1 MDDVLADI
9 NQLAADTGF
18 SGAVRVDM
26 PGDRSWSA
34 AYGLAHRGHR
44 FANTT
49 STQFGL
55 ASIAKGFTAL
65 AVASLIEDGVLTF
78 DRTARSLLGS
88 DLPLIDEGVTIA
100 DLLAHRSG
108 IGDYLDEDAGGDVL
122 DYPMTLP
129 VHRLDDAE
137 RYIPMLGGLPQKFA
151 PGADFAYC
159 NSGFVVLALLAERAS
174 RVSFYDLVRQRVCE
188 PAGLAH
194 TAFLRNDEL
203 GGDVAVG
210 YLGEDGLRTNV
221 LHLPVRGTGD
231 GGIYSTLTDL
241 HTLWCALLEG
251 RIVSLEMVATL
262 TTARS
267 TNCSPTRD
275 YGLGFWLARDTGA
288 VMLQG
293 YDPGVSACTVHVPSR
308 QLTHTVLSNT
318 TDGAW
323 PLTARLDELLGT

>member
-1 MDDVLADI
+1 VNDALADI

-18 SGAVRVDM
+18 SGVVRVDA
-26 PGDRSWSA
+26 PGSYSWPA
-34 AYGLAHRGHR
+34 AYGLAHRGHL

-78 DRTARSLLGS
+78 ETTARSLLGG
-88 DLPLIDEGVTIA
+88 DLPLIDDRVTIE
-100 DLLAHRSG
+100 DLLANRSG

-129 VHRLDDAE
+129 VHQLDDSE
-137 RYIPMLGGLPQKFA
+137 SYLPMLAGLPQKFA
-151 PGADFAYC
+151 PGTDFAYC
-159 NSGFVVLALLAERAS
+159 NGGFVVLALLAERAS
-174 RVSFYDLVRQRVCE
+174 GASFYDLVRQRVCE
-188 PAGLAH
+188 PAGLTH

-203 GGDVAVG
+203 GGEVAVG
-210 YLGEDGLRTNV
+210 YLGEEGLRTNA

-231 GGIYSTLTDL
+231 GGIYSTVADI
-241 HTLWCALLEG
+241 HTLWTALFDG
-251 RIVSLEMVATL
+251 RIVTPAMVATL

-267 TNCSPTRD
+267 SNCSPTRD
-275 YGLGFWLARDTGA
+275 YGLGFWLVRETGA
-288 VMLQG
+288 LMLQG
-293 YDPGVSACTVHVPSR
+293 YDPGVSACTVHVPAR
-308 QLTHTVLSNT
+308 GVTHTVLSNT

-323 PLTARLDELLGT
+323 PLTTRLNELLGT

>member
-1 MDDVLADI
+1 VNDALADI

-18 SGAVRVDM
+18 SGVVRVDA
-26 PGDRSWSA
+26 PGSYSWPA
-34 AYGLAHRGHR
+34 AYGLAHRGHL

-78 DRTARSLLGS
+78 ETTARSLLGG
-88 DLPLIDEGVTIA
+88 DLPLIDDRVTIE
-100 DLLAHRSG
+100 DLLANRSG

-129 VHRLDDAE
+129 VHQLDDSE
-137 RYIPMLGGLPQKFA
+137 SYLPMLAKLPQKFA
-151 PGADFAYC
+151 PGTDFAYC
-159 NSGFVVLALLAERAS
+159 NGGFVVLALLAERAS
-174 RVSFYDLVRQRVCE
+174 GASFYDLVRQRVCE
-188 PAGLAH
+188 PAGLTH

-203 GGDVAVG
+203 GGEVAVG
-210 YLGEDGLRTNV
+210 YLGEEGLRTNA

-231 GGIYSTLTDL
+231 GGIYSTVADI
-241 HTLWCALLEG
+241 HTLWTALFDG
-251 RIVSLEMVATL
+251 RIVTPAMVATL

-267 TNCSPTRD
+267 SNCSPTRD
-275 YGLGFWLARDTGA
+275 YGLGFWLVRETGA
-288 VMLQG
+288 LMLQG
-293 YDPGVSACTVHVPSR
+293 YDPGVSACTVHVPAR
-308 QLTHTVLSNT
+308 GVTHTVLSNT

-323 PLTARLDELLGT
+323 PLTTRLDELLGT

>member
-18 SGAVRVDM
+18 SGVIRVDA
-26 PGDRSWSA
+26 PGSHSWET
-34 AYGLAHRGHR
+34 AYGLAHRGHL

-65 AVASLIEDGVLTF
+65 VVASLIEDGVLTF
-78 DRTARSLLGS
+78 EATARSLLGG
-88 DLPLIDEGVTIA
+88 DLPLIDDCVTIA
-100 DLLAHRSG
+100 DLLANRSG

-129 VHRLDDAE
+129 VHQLDDAE
-137 RYIPMLGGLPQKFA
+137 SYLPMLAGLPQKFA
-151 PGADFAYC
+151 PGTDFAYC
-159 NSGFVVLALLAERAS
+159 NGGFVVLALLAERAS
-174 RVSFYDLVRQRVCE
+174 GVSFYDLVRQRVCE
-188 PAGLAH
+188 PASLTD

-210 YLGEDGLRTNV
+210 YLGEDGLRTNA

-231 GGIYSTLTDL
+231 GGIYSTLADL
-241 HTLWCALLEG
+241 HTLWTALFDG
-251 RIVSLEMVATL
+251 RIVSPAMVTNL

-267 TNCSPTRD
+267 TNCTPTRD
-275 YGLGFWLARDTGA
+275 YGLGFWLVRDTGA
-288 VMLQG
+288 LMLQG
-293 YDPGVSACTVHVPSR
+293 YDPGVSACMVHVPAR
-308 QLTHTVLSNT
+308 RITHTVLSNT

-323 PLTARLDELLGT
+323 PITIRLDELLGT